1 MKKFLILVL
10 ALVLALGLSVP
21 AMAFTSD
28 DSEDVDHPYD
38 LSIYL
43 VEYDDN
49 DLFGLVALPESDRGY
64 AKNEIVAAVVELFVP
79 KNEAILFAEYGTL
92 EFGGDNVDLD
102 VTDNYNA
109 AHTAISLETTSNVV
123 TAAGPDQ
130 NVTGPVWDDAVD
142 KDAII
147 YTIVNLEGKDTFKW
161 LFFAKVTDD
170 DASLYAKLV
179 DRTGSDGFDLIALFD
194 GEEQPLVPG
203 YVLDAFDNGEDVEL
217 LSVTLSGD
225 DYDIYFGVDADD
237 ADSFIFLID
246 DGDNLI
252 YIYTDDDY
260 KSIGMGIDPDDAD
273 ARAGI
278 INLGVNTDG
287 ELGIVT
293 GAMIETD
300 GDDFDAVM
308 DVYEDIAVDVF
319 GLDYFLIGHYV
330 RKSFFEGL
338 VSGDTIIATVD
349 IEPWT
354 AYVTV
359 PDNIVVDPPKTGD
372 AASIMGFVMVA
383 LSGAGAVALKK
394 RS

>member
-1 MKKFLILVL
+1 MKKFLTLVL

-79 KNEAILFAEYGTL
+79 KNESILPAEYATL
-92 EFGGDNVDLD
+92 AFGGDNVDLD
-102 VTDNYNA
+102 VTDNDLTDLA
-109 AHTAISLETTSNVV
+109 CTSNVDG
-123 TAAGPDQ
+123 TAGDPGVVAIA
-130 NVTGPVWDDAVD
+130 WDDPTD
-142 KDAII
+142 KDEIVL
-147 YTIVNLEGKDTFKW
+147 TITKLDGKETYKW

-170 DASLYAKLV
+170 DASLYAELA
-179 DRTGSDGFDLIALFD
+179 DGTGNIGFADVSGTETLTVYLDGDLYTITQND
-194 GEEQPLVPG
+194 MG
-203 YVLDAFDNGEDVEL
+203 
-217 LSVTLSGD
+217 T
-225 DYDIYFGVDADD
+225 DD
-237 ADSFIFLID
+237 AYYLIVAGATD
-246 DGDNLI
+246 PIIKVFVDEDN
-252 YIYTDDDY
+252 
-260 KSIGMGIDPDDAD
+260 KSVGMAIDPDGSGTLAE
-273 ARAGI
+273 RA
-278 INLGVNTDG
+278 LGVNTDG
-287 ELGIVT
+287 ELGIVV
-293 GAMIETD
+293 GAVIET
-300 GDDFDAVM
+300 GDDAEEYLDA
-308 DVYEDIAVDVF
+308 YEDVVVDVF
-319 GLDYFLIGHYV
+319 GMDYFLIGHYV
-330 RKSFFEGL
+330 RDSFFEDL
-338 VSGDTIIATVD
+338 VSADTITATVD

-394 RS
+394 RG